1 MKFKLSAHGLR
12 SAIFSLFI
20 IAAVVGW
27 PGTGLPAQVTL
38 VWDASAEPTVAGYKV
53 YYGTASRNYTS
64 VADAAKNSTA
74 TISGLTQGQ
83 KYYFA
88 VTAYASSGLE
98 SSYSNEVTYAVAV
111 AAGASCTFTLAPT
124 SASYSASGGS
134 GTLSVTTQQGCQ
146 WTTANSTSWMSLS
159 PGAGTGP
166 GTVTCTASA
175 NPGTASRTA
184 ALTIAGNMFTV
195 QQAGAG
201 SQYTISASA
210 GSGGLISPSGSVTV
224 GYGSSRTFTIAAS
237 SGYRIADV
245 KVDGVSVG
253 AVASYTFSNVTAA
266 HTIQATFSSVTTYTL
281 SVTRTGAGTGTV
293 TSNPSGTQFV
303 SGTSVTLTATPSA
316 GSTFTGWSGAC
327 SGTSTTCALTLN
339 ANKSV
344 TATFGATGYTISASA
359 GSGGLISPSGSVTV
373 GYGSSRTFTI
383 AASSGYRI
391 ADVKVDG
398 VSVGAVAS
406 YTFNQVTAAHTI
418 LASFSLRESFTL
430 SVSKQEMEPAV

>member
-1 MKFKLSAHGLR
+1 MPPWS
-12 SAIFSLFI
+12 
-20 IAAVVGW
+20 VGRG
-27 PGTGLPAQVTL
+27 PVCLPQVTL
-38 VWDASAEPTVAGYKV
+38 AWDANAEPSVAGYKV

-64 VADAAKNSTA
+64 VADAARNPTV
-74 TISGLTQGQ
+74 TVNGLTQGQ
-83 KYYFA
+83 TYYFA

-98 SSYSNEVTYAVAV
+98 SSYSNEVTYAVA
-111 AAGASCTFTLAPT
+111 AGASCTYTVAPT

-146 WTTANSTSWMSLS
+146 WTAANNNNWVSLS

-166 GTVTCTASA
+166 GTITCTASA
-175 NPGTASRTA
+175 NSWGR
-184 ALTIAGNMFTV
+184 LQNGRGNYRREV
-195 QQAGAG
+195 VHG
-201 SQYTISASA
+201 SA
-210 GSGGLISPSGSVTV
+210 GWCRQRVHHLRLRGQRWIDLPVRVGSGQLRVEPHLHDRRFQRLPHCRCEG
-224 GYGSSRTFTIAAS
+224 RW
-237 SGYRIADV
+237 
-245 KVDGVSVG
+245 VSVG
-253 AVASYTFSNVTAA
+253 AVASYPFSNVTAA

-281 SVTRTGAGTGTV
+281 SVTKAGAGTGTV

-327 SGTSTTCALTLN
+327 SGTSKTCTLTMN

-359 GSGGLISPSGSVTV
+359 GSGGSISPSGSVTV
-373 GYGSSRTFTI
+373 SYGSSRTFTI

-398 VSVGAVAS
+398 LSVGAVAS
-406 YTFNQVTAAHTI
+406 YTFGQVTAAHTI
-418 LASFSLRESFTL
+418 LASFSLLTL
-430 SVSKQEMEPAV
+430 HTENCENGYGNRRRDQRPDRLTWFSLNT